1 MERRKFETVFFFNQ
15 TPLLAASLNSRMDR
29 ELQIVRYDFASKRFE
44 FIRFDVQVGSNVLSL
59 DSAM

>member
-44 FIRFDVQVGSNVLSL
+44 FIRFDVQV
-59 DSAM
+59 